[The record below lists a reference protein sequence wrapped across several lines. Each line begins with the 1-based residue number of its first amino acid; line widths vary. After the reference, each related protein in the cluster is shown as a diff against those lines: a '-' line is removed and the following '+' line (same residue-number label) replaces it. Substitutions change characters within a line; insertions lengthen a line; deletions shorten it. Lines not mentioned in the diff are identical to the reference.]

1 MLTWQQFFEAKE
13 KDDPALAAKEEE
25 LHKDLDNDNEEG
37 ESKEHKVKV
46 LGLCK
51 ACGKKDCKCCKTC
64 SKSKKSCKC

>member
-25 LHKDLDNDNEEG
+25 LHKDLDGDNEEG
-37 ESKEHKVKV
+37 ESKEHKEKV

-51 ACGKKDCKCCKTC
+51 SCKMSKKKCKCC
-64 SKSKKSCKC
+64 